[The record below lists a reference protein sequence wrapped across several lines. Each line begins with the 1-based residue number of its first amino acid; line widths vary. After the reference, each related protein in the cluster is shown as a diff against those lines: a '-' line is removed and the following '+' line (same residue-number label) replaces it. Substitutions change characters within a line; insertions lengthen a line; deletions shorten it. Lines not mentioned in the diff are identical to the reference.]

1 MHLLLTHRPGLRIEL
16 TDENP
21 FSKYGEPVRV
31 FHGPYV
37 EEYYRL
43 AAKAL
48 ATSTKTASAT
58 ANKESSSLL
67 WHLSPPWPSAP
78 RSRYS

>member
-21 FSKYGEPVRV
+21 FSKYGAVLRV

-37 EEYYRL
+37 DEYYRPDEVIAYGMT
-43 AAKAL
+43 AARDLSCYAGKR
-48 ATSTKTASAT
+48 SPNSART
-58 ANKESSSLL
+58 
-67 WHLSPPWPSAP
+67 HP
-78 RSRYS
+78 